1 MQMKSDCK
9 KLSARQLNA
18 DCGNFG
24 GGMRLFLFLIMAID
38 HLVCGE
44 WQWFSRLG
52 IAAMWAGAGQA
63 ARANRG

>member
-1 MQMKSDCK
+1 
-9 KLSARQLNA
+9 
-18 DCGNFG
+18 
-24 GGMRLFLFLIMAID
+24 MRLFLFLIMAID